1 MSYDLAVLVP
11 DIDPKV
17 INPLPQKHTS
27 FIVLMY
33 IKIIIYSIGM
43 VTERERDREVFDPVV
58 HSPAGCNGWGWAK
71 PGAASVSPTW

>member
-1 MSYDLAVLVP
+1 
-11 DIDPKV
+11 
-17 INPLPQKHTS
+17 
-27 FIVLMY
+27 MY